1 MPAKEITAD
10 DGHDSRKGIMMN
22 QKQVRFLFMMSLLEL
37 IVLYGWVM
45 CAYML
50 KGDVPP
56 AAGIVG
62 LVLMA
67 CSFTGSVYGK
77 FEMKAFKENH
87 NHMGIVG
94 TRLHMIIFL
103 VLLAIYTAG
112 LVL

>member
-1 MPAKEITAD
+1 
-10 DGHDSRKGIMMN
+10 MN
-22 QKQVRFLFMMSLLEL
+22 QRQIRFLFTTSLLEL
-37 IVLYGWVM
+37 IVLYGCVM
-45 CAYML
+45 YAYLL

-67 CSFTGSVYGK
+67 CSFTGSVYGR

-94 TRLHMIIFL
+94 TRLHMLIFL
-103 VLLAIYTAG
+103 ALLALYVIG